1 MKITNKLPVK
11 NSKVNINE
19 KLELFKDYWN
29 PRIVGELNG
38 QYVKLAKFKGEFIWH
53 KHEHEDELFLVV
65 DGEFDMEFQDKTVTM
80 KEGEFLIVGAGVEHR
95 SVAKNE
101 VSVLVFEPQSTIN
114 TGEVKNEQTKEEL
127 EAI

>member
-11 NSKVNINE
+11 NSKVNIKE
-19 KLELFKDYWN
+19 KLELFHDYWN

-53 KHEHEDELFLVV
+53 KHEHEDELFLVI
-65 DGEFDMEFQDKTVTM
+65 DGEFDMEFPDKTITV
-80 KEGEFLIVGAGVEHR
+80 KEGEFLIVSAGVEHR
-95 SVAKNE
+95 SVARKE

-114 TGEVKNEQTKEEL
+114 TGEVKNERTKEEL
-127 EAI
+127 ETI